1 MHRATEHSA
10 DSTMARSRLP
20 SCNATRRPLVARFAT
35 TPVTVSSVA
44 RQWACGTPHDWYRSH
59 DGDDGGDGGGGE
71 GINETLEYTRVWP
84 ALSPPA
90 SIERVQDWRVLVARP
105 GVGATVAPTRTK
117 LAGLTYGVH
126 PWSCS
131 ETTLNP
137 LHGLRR
143 CHAHPLPA
151 GCRLRSA

>member
-1 MHRATEHSA
+1 MLHDNLNRCVAHMNAQSHGHSA

-71 GINETLEYTRVWP
+71 GINETLE
-84 ALSPPA
+84 
-90 SIERVQDWRVLVARP
+90 
-105 GVGATVAPTRTK
+105 
-117 LAGLTYGVH
+117 
-126 PWSCS
+126 
-131 ETTLNP
+131 
-137 LHGLRR
+137 
-143 CHAHPLPA
+143 
-151 GCRLRSA
+151 